1 MDWQTLSIQRK
12 LLIRDLA
19 LADNIGGTCKIEV
32 LDGVSLE
39 IYVYNE
45 LSAGHIDPDL
55 LATDFSHQGKGGDN
69 AAGSRAAG
77 IGEVLHTPL
86 KGAFKDLI
94 LTGELTEVDVSALGE
109 FRIEADLAP
118 QFTQRVFAGLRQIGI
133 RDHGMG
139 KSGIP

>member
-19 LADNIGGTCKIEV
+19 HADNIGGTCKVEV

-45 LSAGHIDPDL
+45 LAAGHIDPDL
-55 LATDFSHQGKGGDN
+55 PAADFTHQGEGGDN

-86 KGAFKDLI
+86 KGTFKDLVF
-94 LTGELTEVDVSALGE
+94 TGEFAEVDVSALGE
-109 FRIEADLAP
+109 FRIEADLAS
-118 QFTQRVFAGLRQIGI
+118 QFTQRVFIGLRQIGI
-133 RDHGMG
+133 RDHSVGE
-139 KSGIP
+139 SGIS